1 MLRYTPLRCK
11 RDNCGKNTGMRART
25 SDLVR
30 IFEAMIILFDP
41 HMIRECAGDK
51 YA

>member
-11 RDNCGKNTGMRART
+11 RDNCGKNAGMRART
-25 SDLVR
+25 SDLAKN
-30 IFEAMIILFDP
+30 FESMIILFETHP
-41 HMIRECAGDK
+41 IRECAGDT